1 MFLHASD
8 RGIALRKLV
17 LFGIFFYLLM
27 ISNLAASYGQSLFTG
42 SFLADSR
49 PHKIMHLVLTQTKDS
64 VSGSLIIVMP
74 NGRGSTKSNTLI
86 LRGTTD
92 GNAITLISTKFL
104 EDSVINGRKQREKI
118 MLMFPTDS
126 GSISNVTFLPATG
139 DYYNLLLKQWQEEL
153 AAIHKQQQ
161 EELAAIHKQQQEE
174 LNAIHKQQQEE
185 LNAIQSEKQKLTKLA
200 ETLSDAINTA
210 KSTRIKQNLDDLKS
224 ALEDEQFALQDL
236 EDDFAELRGNA
247 SLRPMTCYQANS
259 VVDYDYNSRMAHS
272 YDSRLGYAH
281 NEFMNQFEELEK
293 RLLNV
298 EPLATKIKQ
307 AAHALD
313 QAIKDRK
320 FSLPNLSVMPGDEK
334 QVLEQYQV
342 LATSA
347 SNDLLSLKAAHS
359 GILSKAKEIM
369 REGEKTLAKTQAL
382 VRCD

>member
-1 MFLHASD
+1 MTTEVVQDNPFMFLHASD

-153 AAIHKQQQ
+153 A
-161 EELAAIHKQQQEE
+161 
-174 LNAIHKQQQEE
+174 AIHKQQQEE

>member
-153 AAIHKQQQ
+153 ATSHKRQQR
-161 EELAAIHKQQQEE
+161 ELT
-174 LNAIHKQQQEE
+174 
-185 LNAIQSEKQKLTKLA
+185 AIQSEKQKLTKLA
-200 ETLSDAINTA
+200 ETLSDSINTA

-224 ALEDEQFALQDL
+224 ALKDEQFALQDL

>member
-1 MFLHASD
+1 MVQDNLFTFLHASD
-8 RGIALRKLV
+8 RGIALRKLA

-27 ISNLAASYGQSLFTG
+27 ISNLTASYGQSLFTG

-126 GSISNVTFLPATG
+126 GSISNVTFLPTTG
-139 DYYNLLLKQWQEEL
+139 DHYNLLLKQWQEEL

-161 EELAAIHKQQQEE
+161 EELT
-174 LNAIHKQQQEE
+174 
-185 LNAIQSEKQKLTKLA
+185 AIQSEKQKLTKLA
-200 ETLSDAINTA
+200 ETLSDAIDTA
-210 KSTRIKQNLDDLKS
+210 KSTRIKQNLDDLKFV
-224 ALEDEQFALQDL
+224 LDDEQFALQDL
-236 EDDFAELRGNA
+236 EDDFAELRSNA

-272 YDSRLGYAH
+272 YHSKLGYAH
-281 NEFMNQFEELEK
+281 DEFVNQFAELEK
-293 RLLNV
+293 HLLNV

-307 AAHALD
+307 MAHALD

-320 FSLPNLSVMPGDEK
+320 FSLPKLSVMPGDEK

-359 GILSKAKEIM
+359 GILSKAQEIM
-369 REGEKTLAKTQAL
+369 REGEKTLTKTQAL